1 MTDYEQQLQ
10 LARERAL
17 RYGQQA
23 QYQAP
28 QGRMVGN
35 IYVAP
40 NPLEYLA
47 AGLRSL
53 GGMRGQQMAQEE
65 ITQIGGERNKAMADA
80 LRGFTEKAQG
90 RPAEVLPPDVAGPPR
105 PAEPQDMPGAFR
117 ALMSAPDAGYRQAGF
132 TGAANFAQQQ
142 AEQQRKAQENQRLM
156 SILQSSTPQ
165 QAIAAGVPVETV
177 KSYYESRNFGRDKVQ
192 FKDVDGQLVPV
203 TEFGDIP
210 ANVTPLQKTGN
221 PFKDMLI
228 RGADGELVI
237 NQPLVGAKRSIAAA
251 GRPTVNVDARNFN
264 TQESEQSKVYG
275 KGLGEIRATINQA
288 GFDAPK
294 KLAQLGRM
302 EELLTGID
310 GGAAAPAIADMASFA
325 QSFGVKLDPKLGNK
339 QAAEALTRELAG
351 ALRQPGT
358 GPMTDKDFDNFLK
371 QVPGLSKTAEG
382 RAQIITTMRAAIQR
396 DIAVSKFARE
406 YARRN
411 NGVIDDNFFDALSE
425 FYVKNPV
432 VTPPMPARN
441 ARGQSF
447 GSQPGGTSS
456 QQIPEDVNRI
466 MQLYTPGAR

>member
-105 PAEPQDMPGAFR
+105 PAEAPNLMGAYE
-117 ALMSAPDAGYRQAGF
+117 ALMSAPDAGLRQMGMQ
-132 TGAANFAQQQ
+132 GQLNVAQQQ

-165 QAIAAGVPVETV
+165 QAIAAGVPAETV

-192 FKDVDGQLVPV
+192 FKDVGGQLVPV

-210 ANVTPLQKTGN
+210 ANVTPLQKTGD
-221 PFKDMLI
+221 PFKDMLV
-228 RGADGELVI
+228 RGAGGELVP

-294 KLAQLGRM
+294 KLAKLKRL

-325 QSFGVKLDPKLGNK
+325 QSLGVKLDPKLGNK
-339 QAAEALTRELAG
+339 QAAESLTRELAG
-351 ALRQPGT
+351 GLREPGT
-358 GPMTDKDFDNFLK
+358 GNMTDADFDNFLR

-425 FYVKNPV
+425 FYVQNPV

-441 ARGQSF
+441 ARGQPF

>member
-1 MTDYEQQLQ
+1 
-10 LARERAL
+10 
-17 RYGQQA
+17 
-23 QYQAP
+23 
-28 QGRMVGN
+28 
-35 IYVAP
+35 
-40 NPLEYLA
+40 
-47 AGLRSL
+47 
-53 GGMRGQQMAQEE
+53 
-65 ITQIGGERNKAMADA
+65 
-80 LRGFTEKAQG
+80 
-90 RPAEVLPPDVAGPPR
+90 
-105 PAEPQDMPGAFR
+105 
-117 ALMSAPDAGYRQAGF
+117 MSAPDAGYRQMAMQGILSQNMPKAPKWERVELPTAEGGRRVGFVDINAPNPIETFKVGGMENAALQIGPAGQAYNPRQLQPGQVLSDPNKPF
-132 TGAANFAQQQ
+132 T
-142 AEQQRKAQENQRLM
+142 
-156 SILQSSTPQ
+156 I
-165 QAIAAGVPVETV
+165 
-177 KSYYESRNFGRDKVQ
+177 
-192 FKDVDGQLVPV
+192 
-203 TEFGDIP
+203 
-210 ANVTPLQKTGN
+210 
-221 PFKDMLI
+221 
-228 RGADGELVI
+228 GADGKPVPNVAFQSYETGKAEKSAPRV
-237 NQPLVGAKRSIAAA
+237 S
-251 GRPTVNVDARNFN
+251 VDARNFT

-411 NGVIDDNFFDALSE
+411 KGVIDDNFFDALSE
-425 FYVKNPV
+425 FYVQNPV

-441 ARGQSF
+441 ARGQPF

>member
-1 MTDYEQQLQ
+1 
-10 LARERAL
+10 
-17 RYGQQA
+17 
-23 QYQAP
+23 
-28 QGRMVGN
+28 
-35 IYVAP
+35 
-40 NPLEYLA
+40 
-47 AGLRSL
+47 
-53 GGMRGQQMAQEE
+53 
-65 ITQIGGERNKAMADA
+65 
-80 LRGFTEKAQG
+80 
-90 RPAEVLPPDVAGPPR
+90 
-105 PAEPQDMPGAFR
+105 
-117 ALMSAPDAGYRQAGF
+117 MSAPDAGYRQAGF

>member
-1 MTDYEQQLQ
+1 
-10 LARERAL
+10 
-17 RYGQQA
+17 
-23 QYQAP
+23 
-28 QGRMVGN
+28 MVGN

-65 ITQIGGERNKAMADA
+65 ITQIGSEREKALANA
-80 LRGFTEKAQG
+80 LRGFTEKALG

-117 ALMSAPDAGYRQAGF
+117 ALMGAPDAGYRQAGF

-294 KLAQLGRM
+294 KLSQLGRM